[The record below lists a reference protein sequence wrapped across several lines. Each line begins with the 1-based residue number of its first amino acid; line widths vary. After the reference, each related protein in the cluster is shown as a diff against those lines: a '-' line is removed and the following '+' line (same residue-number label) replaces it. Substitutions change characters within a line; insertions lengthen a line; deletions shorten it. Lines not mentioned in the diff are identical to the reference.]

1 MPPAHGPSTNAY
13 VNSSVTSTGPHQVGR
28 NPMKT
33 PIHGHVEPGFGRVAD
48 AFALNFS
55 ERGERGAACT
65 ILIEGQPRRRHPRR
79 RGRCPPPVE
88 RVEPQRRVLREQG
101 RDGPTPRRCHDF

>member
-1 MPPAHGPSTNAY
+1 
-13 VNSSVTSTGPHQVGR
+13 
-28 NPMKT
+28 MKT

-65 ILIEGQPRRRHPRR
+65 ILIEGSPVVDIYAGEAGARRPWTTSSRS
-79 RGRCPPPVE
+79 VMFS
-88 RVEPQRRVLREQG
+88 VSKAVTAISLLMAA
-101 RDGPTPRRCHDF
+101 D